1 MGIIKPWRFVGR
13 PRRWCLKTR
22 PGQVPRARRCSQPVL
37 FWRMIQF
44 GVGSEITIT
53 SQETFTVRDFQR
65 LPHQNGSERERRH
78 QKEQEAQCLLPPLCW
93 LHVIIPRLP
102 PQNLGASGPFLTLPT
117 VLGKVVTSSG
127 QQIRYT
133 GSDRQAVTKSA
144 GNSVIS
150 EPHPRPPLP
159 TNN

>member
-65 LPHQNGSERERRH
+65 LPHQNGSEREREKTPERTRGPLPVIT
-78 QKEQEAQCLLPPLCW
+78 ALLAPCHHPL
-93 LHVIIPRLP
+93 
-102 PQNLGASGPFLTLPT
+102 AST
-117 VLGKVVTSSG
+117 
-127 QQIRYT
+127 
-133 GSDRQAVTKSA
+133 
-144 GNSVIS
+144 S
-150 EPHPRPPLP
+150 EPGGQWAFSDPSNCVGESGDQQWPADQTYRL
-159 TNN
+159 